1 MKKSFKIISSL
12 FIIGLGLFITIS
24 CKKSYTTPEK
34 DGIDIALEDSRFSI
48 FTKLLTDNELVGTL
62 KNLEPYTIF
71 APTNDAFSKFDI
83 SKLTKVEL
91 LKLLNTHIVRKRR
104 LLTNEIKSGVV
115 QSPNVELY
123 LSKNSTGIFI
133 NGSAK
138 VISADILASNGVIQV
153 IDKVV
158 FPPNQNLMT
167 VIRNNPN
174 FSELVSWI
182 SVAEN
187 NLETN
192 LSYSSPTVFGPTIFA
207 PTNAA
212 FEELYKITP
221 KATLLSDKKLLNKI
235 LNFHIVGSKVFSQDF
250 PNLTQPINTYNTPF
264 FLPGT
269 PLFNSTDVIII
280 DPSQGQYQLVF
291 DLNNGIKVK
300 GVSSGSANVTGV
312 NLLATNGVV
321 HTIDKVLL
329 P

>member
-1 MKKSFKIISSL
+1 MKNIFKIVSSL
-12 FIIGLGLFITIS
+12 LMIICGLFLTPS
-24 CKKSYTTPEK
+24 CKKNYTIPEN
-34 DGIDIALEDSRFSI
+34 DAIDLFLSDSRFTV
-48 FTKLLTDNELVGTL
+48 FTQLLTDNNLIGTL
-62 KNLEPYTIF
+62 KTTELFTIF
-71 APTNDAFSKFDI
+71 APTNDAFIKEDI

-91 LKLLNTHIVRKRR
+91 LKLLNTHIVRQRR

-123 LSKNSTGIFI
+123 LSKNLSGIFI

-138 VISADILASNGVIQV
+138 IISANILASNGVIQV
-153 IDKVV
+153 IDQVV
-158 FPPNQNLMT
+158 FPPNKSLMT

-174 FSELVSWI
+174 LSELMSWI

-192 LSYSSPTVFGPTIFA
+192 LSYSSPTVFGSTIFA

-212 FEELYKITP
+212 FEELYKTIP
-221 KATLLSDKKLLNKI
+221 KATLLSDKKLMNEI
-235 LNFHIVGSKVFSQDF
+235 LRFHMIGGKVFSQDF
-250 PNLTQPINTYNTPF
+250 PNLTQPINTNNTPIMA
-264 FLPGT
+264 GT
-269 PLFNSTDVIII
+269 PLANGTDLFANN
-280 DPSQGQYQLVF
+280 PFKSQYQLVF

-300 GVSSGSANVTGV
+300 GISSGSANVTGV